1 LGLRWDWTAGEV
13 HPRFVKMGSRFLKM
27 NKSHF
32 TMGLPWV
39 YHGFT
44 MGFNHKHR
52 FIWMIWGLKQPLQV
66 LSALPPGGQTHPQ
79 GRRGFRL
86 RFEKGFV
93 EHGMGYITILSM
105 DWFKGKSTG
114 NHGFYHQI

>member
-1 LGLRWDWTAGEV
+1 
-13 HPRFVKMGSRFLKM
+13 M
-27 NKSHF
+27 NKSHFTMGLPWVYHGF

-93 EHGMGYITILSM
+93 EHGMGYITIL
-105 DWFKGKSTG
+105 WFPKNIPYS
-114 NHGFYHQI
+114 II